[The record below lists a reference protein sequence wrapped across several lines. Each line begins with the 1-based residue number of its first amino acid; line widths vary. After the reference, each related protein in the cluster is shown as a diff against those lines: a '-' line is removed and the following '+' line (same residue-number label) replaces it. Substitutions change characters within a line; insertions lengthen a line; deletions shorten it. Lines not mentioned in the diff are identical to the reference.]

1 MEAIGLILGLA
12 VILIA
17 VSLPKREQ
25 PAAVP
30 VLVRT
35 KNERTQ

>member
-1 MEAIGLILGLA
+1 MEAIGLVLGLVA
-12 VILIA
+12 VLIA

-25 PAAVP
+25 PEAVP

-35 KNERTQ
+35 TDDRTQ